1 MELVAE
7 VLQVK
12 PRYSV
17 IPKGVLKFISIF
29 NSTLNELLKLSYQW
43 EKDYLFSSKK
53 IEETYGL
60 KATTYK
66 NGITEHLNI

>member
-1 MELVAE
+1 M
-7 VLQVK
+7 K
-12 PRYSV
+12 
-17 IPKGVLKFISIF
+17 
-29 NSTLNELLKLSYQW
+29 ELLKLSYQW